1 MTQHNER
8 IALTMTDTREFTQ
21 RSQAETDGDQRLLQF
36 AQELLP
42 QFGPFWNS
50 HQTLF
55 LKRQSLSRLIY
66 YYELYQLIIDV
77 PGVICE
83 FGVQWG
89 STLSTLINLRGMY
102 EPYNHSRHIFGFDT
116 FEGFSTV
123 REEDG
128 GFASVGDYATAQRFE
143 ETLEQVLAL
152 QESFSPLSHIR
163 KFQLVKGDASETIGP
178 WLDQNKHAVV
188 SMAIFDMDVYQ
199 PTRDVLQAIR
209 PRLTKGSVLVFD
221 ELSAP
226 NWPGETIALQEV
238 LGLSGMRL
246 RRHPHQSY
254 CAYAVYEG

>member
-1 MTQHNER
+1 MTQHDER
-8 IALTMTDTREFTQ
+8 ISLSLTSSREFTQ
-21 RSQAETDGDQRLLQF
+21 RSGQETDADTQLLEL
-36 AQELLP
+36 AQAFLP
-42 QFGPFWNS
+42 KFGPFWNS

-66 YYELYQLIIDV
+66 YYELYKLIVDV

-89 STLSTLINLRGMY
+89 STMSTLMNLRGMF

-116 FEGFSTV
+116 FEGFATV
-123 REEDG
+123 REQDG
-128 GFASVGDYATAQRFE
+128 GYSSVGDYATEQGFE
-143 ETLEQVLAL
+143 AALEQILAL
-152 QESFSPLSHIR
+152 QESFSPLPHIR
-163 KFQLVKGDASETIGP
+163 KFQLVKGDASQTIGD
-178 WLDQNKHAVV
+178 WLEQNRHAVI

-199 PTRDVLQAIR
+199 PTRDVLEAIL
-209 PRLTKGSVLVFD
+209 PRLTKGSLLVFD

-238 LGLSGMRL
+238 LGLSNLRL